1 MEKEHRYLLRRWVNV
16 TQLSWAVQLSGI
28 KWKPPICWQNICPD
42 WLNTS
47 SSQSVV
53 LRPRSSLKTEENW
66 EPREFATVICASKG
80 RSAEPKA
87 LVTLGHARRQAL
99 AYVPQGRLLCASAP
113 LKSASARA
121 NEEGRFLHNGLR
133 ARKDF
138 EGHLEPKVDSNNSV
152 CLWPKTITLGF
163 SKPKWHLST
172 S

>member
-47 SSQSVV
+47 SSPSVV
-53 LRPRSSLKTEENW
+53 LRARSSLKTEENW

-87 LVTLGHARRQAL
+87 LVTLGHARRQACTHPSTCIRATRPL
-99 AYVPQGRLLCASAP
+99 IVRQRAAEVRKCSRQRRRKVSSQRFESQERLWRPFRAKGRQQQLGLLVAE
-113 LKSASARA
+113 
-121 NEEGRFLHNGLR
+121 NY
-133 ARKDF
+133 
-138 EGHLEPKVDSNNSV
+138 NSRV
-152 CLWPKTITLGF
+152 F
-163 SKPKWHLST
+163 
-172 S
+172 